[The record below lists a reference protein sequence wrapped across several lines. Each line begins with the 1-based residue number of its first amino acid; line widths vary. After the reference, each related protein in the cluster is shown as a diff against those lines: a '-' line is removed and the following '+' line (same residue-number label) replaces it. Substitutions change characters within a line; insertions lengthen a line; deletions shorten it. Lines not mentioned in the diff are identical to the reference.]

1 MAKNDV
7 QNALVQLM
15 EQNPDAT
22 NEQLAVAIRHAIPGS
37 TCSPASV
44 SSMKSRLKAQQAL
57 GTAMASPKEPLD
69 VSGLVLSAT
78 PSAAGGFQALPEAS
92 DDETLEE
99 ATKRILLRYKALERM
114 SVKIAAGKMSSLII
128 SGPPGLGKS
137 HTMECAIAESDL
149 VEYPVGVTEEGLTEF
164 FEGDGEGGYVEGETR
179 FFDTISGSI
188 TAVGLYIALW
198 NIRKGGL
205 LFLDDIDE
213 VFRDEVTLNLLKA
226 ALDSGKVR
234 KLSWRKEANWL
245 EDYGIPKT
253 FEFKGHVVF
262 ATNIDFEKE
271 IEKGH
276 KMSEHF
282 KALIDRSMYL
292 CLSLRSKRD
301 FMIRIRQVAE
311 GPEGMLQG
319 VWGLTEEQ
327 EQELLDFVAENRDRF
342 YNLSL
347 RLVGQIAD
355 CMLADPE
362 GWVDDVTATKMRSY

>member
-1 MAKNDV
+1 
-7 QNALVQLM
+7 
-15 EQNPDAT
+15 
-22 NEQLAVAIRHAIPGS
+22 
-37 TCSPASV
+37 
-44 SSMKSRLKAQQAL
+44 
-57 GTAMASPKEPLD
+57 
-69 VSGLVLSAT
+69 
-78 PSAAGGFQALPEAS
+78 
-92 DDETLEE
+92 
-99 ATKRILLRYKALERM
+99 M
-114 SVKIAAGKMSSLII
+114 SVKIAGGKMSSLII

-137 HTMECAIAESDL
+137 HTMECAIAESEL
-149 VEYPVGVTEEGLTEF
+149 VEYPVGVTQEGLEEH
-164 FEGDGEGGYVEGETR
+164 FEGVEDYVEGETR

-198 NIRKGGL
+198 NVRNGGL

-245 EDYGIPKT
+245 DDYGIPKT

-292 CLSLRSKRD
+292 CLSLRTKRD

-362 GWVDDVTATKMRSY
+362 GWIDDVTATKMRSY

>member
-1 MAKNDV
+1 MAKNEV
-7 QNALVQLM
+7 QAALVQIM
-15 EQNPDAT
+15 EQNPEAT
-22 NEQLAVAIRHAIPGS
+22 NDQLAAALRLAVQGCTA
-37 TCSPASV
+37 TPASV
-44 SSMKSRLKAQQAL
+44 SSMKSRLKSAIAMGDAL
-57 GTAMASPKEPLD
+57 
-69 VSGLVLSAT
+69 
-78 PSAAGGFQALPEAS
+78 PSAAGGAPLDLSGMTFGALPEADPEES
-92 DDETLEE
+92 IEE
-99 ATKRILLRYKALERM
+99 ATNRILLRYRALERM
-114 SVKIAAGKMSSLII
+114 SKKIVAGKMRSLIV

-137 HTMECAIAESDL
+137 HTMEEAIAESDL
-149 VEYPVGVTEEGLTEF
+149 VEYPVGVTADGLEDH
-164 FEGDGEGGYVEGETR
+164 FEGDEGYELSETR
-179 FFDTISGSI
+179 FVDVISGSI

-198 NIRKGGL
+198 NLRDGGV

-226 ALDSGKVR
+226 ALDSGKTR
-234 KLSWRKEANWL
+234 RLSWRKEANWL
-245 EDYGIPKT
+245 DDYGIPKT

-262 ATNIDFEKE
+262 ATNIDFERE

-276 KMSEHF
+276 KMAEHF

-292 CLSLRSKRD
+292 CLSLRTKRD

-319 VWGLTEEQ
+319 VWGLDEEQ
-327 EQELLDFVAENRDRF
+327 EQELLDFVTEHRDRF

-362 GWVDDVTATKMRSY
+362 GWMDDVVATKMRSY